1 MNRLVG
7 NSVHERSGGK
17 SMLFDFFKPKCEYC
31 KKRTSVYQGY
41 YLPNDK
47 KIKVC
52 SSCARFAQR
61 RGFRKWKG

>member
-1 MNRLVG
+1 
-7 NSVHERSGGK
+7 
-17 SMLFDFFKPKCEYC
+17 MLFDFFKPKCEYC